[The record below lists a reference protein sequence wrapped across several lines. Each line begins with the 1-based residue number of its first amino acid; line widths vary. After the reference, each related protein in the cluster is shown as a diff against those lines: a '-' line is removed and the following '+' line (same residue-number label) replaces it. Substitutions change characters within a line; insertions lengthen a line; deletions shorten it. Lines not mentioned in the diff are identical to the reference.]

1 MSFFNGRKRNIG
13 TCVATEVKTEINET
27 LILKYNN
34 TIIRKNK
41 WKINY

>member
-13 TCVATEVKTEINET
+13 TCVAMEDKTAVNEA

-34 TIIRKNK
+34 TVIKKVNGR
-41 WKINY
+41 